1 MLKISARTTES
12 GIITTFT
19 ENDLE
24 KSQVAGTDVTV
35 AHDAGSKAVDYYL
48 SIYETNG
55 VTVTVETEGLSEADV
70 QNVLNE
76 LLE

>member
-1 MLKISARTTES
+1 M
-12 GIITTFT
+12 
-19 ENDLE
+19 
-24 KSQVAGTDVTV
+24 TV